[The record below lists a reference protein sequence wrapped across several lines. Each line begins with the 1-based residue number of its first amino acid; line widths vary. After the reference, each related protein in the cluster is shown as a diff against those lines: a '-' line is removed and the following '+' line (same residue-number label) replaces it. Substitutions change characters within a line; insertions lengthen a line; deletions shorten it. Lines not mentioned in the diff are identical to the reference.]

1 MANNFI
7 EEYHEKIWSGKITAG
22 KWIKLWYQYVISG
35 LLEGRF
41 FYDDAKAQKA
51 IRYIETFCRH
61 HEGALAPQLIVLE
74 LWQKAFL
81 SVVFGIVDANG
92 FRQFTEIVLIIGRK
106 NGKTLFAAAIASY
119 CTFAD
124 GEYGARIYFTAPK
137 LEQAALCYEAY
148 YQMISKDEELDALAK
163 RRRTDIYVE

>member
-1 MANNFI
+1 M
-7 EEYHEKIWSGKITAG
+7 
-22 KWIKLWYQYVISG
+22 LSG
-35 LLEGRF
+35 LSEGRF

-92 FRQFTEIVLIIGRK
+92 FRQFTEIVLIIGAKKRK
-106 NGKTLFAAAIASY
+106 KRFLLRRLRPTVRLQMESMAHAFISPRRSWNRRHY
-119 CTFAD
+119 VM
-124 GEYGARIYFTAPK
+124 K
-137 LEQAALCYEAY
+137 L
-148 YQMISKDEELDALAK
+148 II
-163 RRRTDIYVE
+163 R